1 MAEKVIGFKIQIEG
15 LAGTIETATQLKR
28 QIAELNA
35 ELKKTADVDEIK
47 KLEKK
52 LVDLKAAQSLVND
65 VTREQVKIRKE
76 EIAGVDKAEGAYR
89 KLSKELNDQRK
100 RYKDLAAAQQGNTQ
114 EAKDLLVSIGRLD
127 RELKGIDAT
136 VGQFQRNVGGYTEAL
151 SNFFPKLSGTLGQ
164 VTGAIGGVKNG
175 FASLGQAS
183 GALNI
188 GLGGI
193 GIALTAF
200 SAISEIVGS
209 LIEAARATKE
219 LSAQVTNFTQ
229 ITGDELTQVVATSQ
243 AIAVTYGKN
252 VDEIVVAANSA
263 SKALGITFAQSL
275 DVIEI
280 GFRKGADA
288 QGQFLDGLKEYSVQF
303 RDAGLSAEDFL
314 RVSIASA
321 NEGIFSDKGLD
332 AVKEFG
338 LRIQEQTKGSRTALE
353 NAFGEEFTNE
363 LFTNINNGSVT
374 SGQAFGLITN
384 KITETGVAGS
394 QLQTVIADVFGGAGE
409 DIGKEFLITL
419 GDVLQSTDDVTLSTN
434 LYQKQQEEL
443 FKVNEQLKISEVAYN
458 QTLATTGVE
467 FEIATAK
474 GKLFLN
480 GVLSGIL
487 NYFEQVPNRLN
498 AYKKAFAEFT
508 KPEGSILSFFKVFNQ
523 QIKDGN
529 KEINLINKEA
539 LIEQE
544 KNAKKQ
550 AAAAL
555 NTQAGLEQKLS
566 EKRKERKVV
575 LFGSPEFKKLGEE
588 IKTIESELNKF
599 KPEVPA
605 RNLGGNL
612 GKEIAKETVKGFTEG
627 SIAALENKRSEL
639 QSAFSNAVVG
649 GPVQQEIAVKLNEVN
664 AQIKTAVDAQNIIL
678 GLNAEK
684 KKQDAI
690 EEINQN
696 FKVAQSVI
704 NLARAKETT
713 SENEIENINQ
723 RRVVLDSDYN
733 AEVQRINALIA
744 LENAGSKQIENL
756 LIERRA
762 AEANYIKGKEGL
774 SKQEEQIN
782 DNRTAAEKSFLDK
795 IKKLQIDGIE
805 NEEEREIAAAKQ
817 KAQDELDN
825 FNKEIDKIYKDE
837 TEKARLRAL
846 LADKSEKEIQDIRDK
861 YVASGKAKEAEER
874 QKTIDTY
881 LQGASLLTDL
891 FSTIQS
897 ARFKKDA
904 DQLNEQIQLTEE
916 RIATLEA
923 KAEKATGSKK
933 KRLLKEAADEKVLL
947 EAKNKEAE
955 ALQLKAAKAEKKI
968 AIVQSIIQGA
978 LAVTRALN
986 SFPFPPFSTGQAIA
1000 AGVFAG
1006 IQTATIIAQPLA
1018 EGGVVTGQ
1026 RVNQKQNIPTRS
1038 NGDNVLAYVKRGEV
1052 VLNQRQQSLLG
1063 GSPTFR
1069 RIGIKGFADGGMVP
1083 PISAPL
1089 SAISSD
1095 NGLSSF
1101 LQVIEAKTDAIN
1113 NRIDRLQAYVV
1124 SDDIARDLAEGNKL
1138 KVKATL

>member
-28 QIAELNA
+28 QIAELNS

-65 VTREQVKIRKE
+65 VTREQIKLRKE
-76 EIAGVDKAEGAYR
+76 EIAGIDKAEGAYR
-89 KLSKELNDQRK
+89 RLSKELNDQRK
-100 RYKDLAAAQQGNTQ
+100 RYKDLAAAQQDNTQ
-114 EAKDLLVSIGRLD
+114 EAKDLLVSIGALD
-127 RELKGIDAT
+127 KRLKGIDAT

-151 SNFFPKLSGTLGQ
+151 GQFFPKLSGTLGQ
-164 VTGAIGGVKNG
+164 VTGAIGGIQNG
-175 FASLGQAS
+175 FANLSKS
-183 GALNI
+183 SSALTT

-200 SAISEIVGS
+200 QAISEIVGS
-209 LIEAARATKE
+209 LIEAARVTKE

-229 ITGDELTQVVATSQ
+229 ITGDELEAVVATSQ

-252 VDEIVVAANSA
+252 VDDIVVAANSA
-263 SKALGITFAQSL
+263 SKALGISFAQAL
-275 DVIEI
+275 DVVEI

-338 LRIQEQTKGSRTALE
+338 LRIQEQTKSSKDALT
-353 NAFGEEFTNE
+353 NAFGEEFTSQ
-363 LFTNINNGSVT
+363 LFENINNGSVT
-374 SGQAFGLITN
+374 SGQAFGLVTD
-384 KITETGVAGS
+384 KITETGIAGS
-394 QLQTVIADVFGGAGE
+394 QLQTVIADVFGGPGE
-409 DIGKEFLITL
+409 DIGKDFLLTL

-434 LYQKQQEEL
+434 LYQRQQEEL
-443 FKVNEQLKISEVAYN
+443 FRVNEQLKISEVAYN
-458 QTLATTGVE
+458 TTLAATGVE

-474 GKLFLN
+474 GKIFLN
-480 GVLSGIL
+480 TVLSGIL
-487 NYFEQVPNRLN
+487 SYFEQVPNRLN

-544 KNAKKQ
+544 KNAKAQ

-566 EKRKERKVV
+566 ELRKQRKTL
-575 LFGSPEFKKLGEE
+575 LFGSPEFKKLSEE
-588 IKTIESELNKF
+588 IKGIEGELNKF

-605 RNLGGNL
+605 RNLGGKL
-612 GKEIAKETVKGFTEG
+612 GKEIGRETVREFTEG
-627 SIAALENKRSEL
+627 SIAALENERGKL

-649 GPVQQEIAVKLNEVN
+649 SGTQKELAVKLNAIN
-664 AQIKTAVDAQNIIL
+664 NQIKVAVEQQNQILADASRGNL
-678 GLNAEK
+678 LNNLKNAEQLATLPLTTKPPELLK
-684 KKQDAI
+684 KEVEDIQKVFKEVTKNADDFRKEQKEKEEQDL
-690 EEINQN
+690 ED
-696 FKVAQSVI
+696 
-704 NLARAKETT
+704 RAKR
-713 SENEIENINQ
+713 IE
-723 RRVVLDSDYN
+723 
-733 AEVQRINALIA
+733 
-744 LENAGSKQIENL
+744 
-756 LIERRA
+756 
-762 AEANYIKGKEGL
+762 
-774 SKQEEQIN
+774 
-782 DNRTAAEKSFLDK
+782 
-795 IKKLQIDGIE
+795 
-805 NEEEREIAAAKQ
+805 
-817 KAQDELDN
+817 
-825 FNKEIDKIYKDE
+825 
-837 TEKARLRAL
+837 
-846 LADKSEKEIQDIRDK
+846 
-861 YVASGKAKEAEER
+861 
-874 QKTIDTY
+874 TY
-881 LQGASLLTDL
+881 LQAATLVTDL
-891 FSTIQS
+891 FSTIQQ

-904 DQLNEQIQLTEE
+904 DILNQEIQKTEE
-916 RIATLEA
+916 NITLLEQ
-923 KAEKATGSKK
+923 KAEKTSGLRK
-933 KRLLKEAADEKVLL
+933 KRLLKEI
-947 EAKNKEAE
+947 EAE
-955 ALQLKAAKAEKKI
+955 KILLDAKTKQAEELQLKAAKAEKKI
-968 AIVQSIIQGA
+968 AIAQSIIQGA
-978 LAVTRALN
+978 LAVNRALAV
-986 SFPFPPFSTGQAIA
+986 PPGPPFTIGSAIT

-1018 EGGVVTGQ
+1018 EGGVVTGE
-1026 RVNQKQNIPTRS
+1026 RINRKQNIPTRS

-1069 RIGIKGFADGGMVP
+1069 RIGIKGFAEGGLVP
-1083 PISAPL
+1083 PISAPIQ
-1089 SAISSD
+1089 AISGNND
-1095 NGLSSF
+1095 LSNF
-1101 LQVIEAKTDAIN
+1101 LQAIEAKTDAIN

>member
-28 QIAELNA
+28 QIAELNS

-65 VTREQVKIRKE
+65 VTREQIKLRKE
-76 EIAGVDKAEGAYR
+76 EIAGIDKSEGAYR
-89 KLSKELNDQRK
+89 RLSKELNDQRK
-100 RYKDLAAAQQGNTQ
+100 RYKDLAAAEQASSQ
-114 EAKDLLVSIGRLD
+114 EARDLIVSIGQLD
-127 RELKGIDAT
+127 KKLKGIDAN

-164 VTGAIGGVKNG
+164 VTGAIGGIQNG
-175 FASLGQAS
+175 FANLSKS
-183 GALNI
+183 SSALTT

-200 SAISEIVGS
+200 QAISEIVGS

-229 ITGDELTQVVATSQ
+229 ITGDELEAVVATSQ

-252 VDEIVVAANSA
+252 VDDIVVAANSA
-263 SKALGITFAQSL
+263 SKALGISFAQAL
-275 DVIEI
+275 DVVEI

-338 LRIQEQTKGSRTALE
+338 LRIQEQTKGSKDALT
-353 NAFGEEFTNE
+353 NAFGEEFTSQ
-363 LFTNINNGSVT
+363 LFENINNGSVT
-374 SGQAFGLITN
+374 SGQAFGLVTD
-384 KITETGVAGS
+384 KITETGIAGS
-394 QLQTVIADVFGGAGE
+394 QLQKVIADVFGGPGE
-409 DIGKEFLITL
+409 DIGKDFLLTL

-458 QTLATTGVE
+458 TTLATTGVE

-474 GKLFLN
+474 GKIFLN
-480 GVLSGIL
+480 SVLSNIL
-487 NYFEQVPNRLN
+487 SYFEQVPNRLN

-544 KNAKKQ
+544 KNAKAQ

-555 NTQAGLEQKLS
+555 NTQGGLEQKLS
-566 EKRKERKVV
+566 DLRKQRKTL

-588 IKTIESELNKF
+588 IKGIEGELNKF

-605 RNLGGNL
+605 RNLGGKL
-612 GKEIAKETVKGFTEG
+612 GKEIGKETVKEFTEG
-627 SIAALENKRSEL
+627 SIAALENQRGKL

-649 GPVQQEIAVKLNEVN
+649 SGTQKELAVKLNAIN
-664 AQIKTAVDAQNIIL
+664 NQIKDAVEQQNQILADASRGNL
-678 GLNAEK
+678 LNNLKNAEQLATLPLTTKPPELLK
-684 KKQDAI
+684 KEVEDIQKVFQEVTKNADDFRKEQKEKEEQDL
-690 EEINQN
+690 EE
-696 FKVAQSVI
+696 
-704 NLARAKETT
+704 RAKR
-713 SENEIENINQ
+713 IE
-723 RRVVLDSDYN
+723 
-733 AEVQRINALIA
+733 
-744 LENAGSKQIENL
+744 
-756 LIERRA
+756 
-762 AEANYIKGKEGL
+762 
-774 SKQEEQIN
+774 
-782 DNRTAAEKSFLDK
+782 
-795 IKKLQIDGIE
+795 
-805 NEEEREIAAAKQ
+805 
-817 KAQDELDN
+817 
-825 FNKEIDKIYKDE
+825 
-837 TEKARLRAL
+837 
-846 LADKSEKEIQDIRDK
+846 
-861 YVASGKAKEAEER
+861 
-874 QKTIDTY
+874 TY
-881 LQGASLLTDL
+881 LQAASLVTDF
-891 FSTIQS
+891 FSTIQQ

-904 DQLNEQIQLTEE
+904 DILNQEIQKTEE
-916 RIATLEA
+916 NITLLEQ
-923 KAEKATGSKK
+923 KAEKTSGLRK
-933 KRLLKEAADEKVLL
+933 KRLLKEI
-947 EAKNKEAE
+947 EAE
-955 ALQLKAAKAEKKI
+955 KILLDAKTKQAEELQLKAAKAEKKI
-968 AIVQSIIQGA
+968 AIAQSIIQGA
-978 LAVTRALN
+978 LAVNRALAV
-986 SFPFPPFSTGQAIA
+986 PPGPPFTIGSAIT

-1069 RIGIKGFADGGMVP
+1069 RIGIKGFAEGGMVP
-1083 PISAPL
+1083 PISAPIQAL
-1089 SAISSD
+1089 SGNND
-1095 NGLSSF
+1095 LSNF

>member
-28 QIAELNA
+28 QIAELNS

-65 VTREQVKIRKE
+65 VTREQIKLRKE
-76 EIAGVDKAEGAYR
+76 EIAGIDKSEGAYR
-89 KLSKELNDQRK
+89 RLSKELNDQRK
-100 RYKDLAAAQQGNTQ
+100 RYKDLAAAEQASSQ
-114 EAKDLLVSIGRLD
+114 EARDLIVSIGALD
-127 RELKGIDAT
+127 KKLKGIDAN

-164 VTGAIGGVKNG
+164 VTGAIGGIQNG
-175 FASLGQAS
+175 FANLSKS
-183 GALNI
+183 SSALTT

-200 SAISEIVGS
+200 QAISEIVGS

-229 ITGDELTQVVATSQ
+229 ITGDELEAVVATSQ

-252 VDEIVVAANSA
+252 VDDIVVAANSA
-263 SKALGITFAQSL
+263 SKALGISFAQAL
-275 DVIEI
+275 DVVEI

-338 LRIQEQTKGSRTALE
+338 LKIQEQTKGSKDALT
-353 NAFGEEFTNE
+353 NAFGEEFTSQ
-363 LFTNINNGSVT
+363 LFENINNGSIT
-374 SGQAFGLITN
+374 SGQAFGLVTD
-384 KITETGVAGS
+384 KITETGIAGS
-394 QLQTVIADVFGGAGE
+394 QLQTVIADVFGGPGE
-409 DIGKEFLITL
+409 DIGKDFLLTL

-458 QTLATTGVE
+458 TTLATTGVE

-474 GKLFLN
+474 GKIFLN
-480 GVLSGIL
+480 SVLSNIL
-487 NYFEQVPNRLN
+487 GYFEQVPNRLN

-544 KNAKKQ
+544 KNAKAQ

-555 NTQAGLEQKLS
+555 NTQGGLEQKLS
-566 EKRKERKVV
+566 DLRKQRKTL
-575 LFGSPEFKKLGEE
+575 LFGSPEYKKLGEE
-588 IKTIESELNKF
+588 IKGIEGELNKF

-605 RNLGGNL
+605 RNLGGKL
-612 GKEIAKETVKGFTEG
+612 GKEIGRETVKEFTEG
-627 SIAALENKRSEL
+627 SIAALENERGKL

-649 GPVQQEIAVKLNEVN
+649 SGTQKELAVKLNAINV
-664 AQIKTAVDAQNIIL
+664 QIKDAVEQQNQILADASR
-678 GLNAEK
+678 G
-684 KKQDAI
+684 
-690 EEINQN
+690 
-696 FKVAQSVI
+696 
-704 NLARAKETT
+704 
-713 SENEIENINQ
+713 
-723 RRVVLDSDYN
+723 
-733 AEVQRINALIA
+733 
-744 LENAGSKQIENL
+744 NL
-756 LIERRA
+756 LKNLQQ
-762 AEANYIKGKEGL
+762 AEQLTTLPLTTTPLKSINKVEIAKKEGEDL
-774 SKQEEQIN
+774 KKVQEDII
-782 DNRTAAEKSFLDK
+782 KSSDDAN
-795 IKKLQIDGIE
+795 KKRIE
-805 NEEEREIAAAKQ
+805 NEKQ
-817 KAQDELDN
+817 AQ
-825 FNKEIDKIYKDE
+825 KDLYE
-837 TEKARLRAL
+837 N
-846 LADKSEKEIQDIRDK
+846 
-861 YVASGKAKEAEER
+861 R
-874 QKTIDTY
+874 QKNIE
-881 LQGASLLTDL
+881 LAGQSALALTDL
-891 FSTIQS
+891 FSTLQS
-897 ARFKKDA
+897 AKFKKDEEA
-904 DQLNEQIQLTEE
+904 LNKQIQLTESN
-916 RIATLEA
+916 IATLEA
-923 KAEKATGSKK
+923 KADKATGLRKK
-933 KRLLKEAADEKVLL
+933 KIEKELANERILL
-947 EAKNKEAE
+947 EAKNKQQEE
-955 ALQLKAAKAEKKI
+955 LQLKAAKQEKKI

-978 LAVTRALN
+978 LAVQRALN
-986 SFPFPPFSTGQAIA
+986 SFPFPPLSTPQAIA
-1000 AGVFAG
+1000 AGVFSA

-1069 RIGIKGFADGGMVP
+1069 RIGIKGFAEGGMVP
-1083 PISAPL
+1083 PISAPIQGMSIDSGMSGYL
-1089 SAISSD
+1089 KA
-1095 NGLSSF
+1095 
-1101 LQVIEAKTDAIN
+1101 IEAKTDAIN

>member
-28 QIAELNA
+28 QIADINA

-65 VTREQVKIRKE
+65 VTREQIKLRKE
-76 EIAGVDKAEGAYR
+76 EIAGIDKSEGAYR
-89 KLSKELNDQRK
+89 RLSKELNDQRK
-100 RYKDLAAAQQGNTQ
+100 RYKDLAAAEQASSQ
-114 EAKDLLVSIGRLD
+114 EARDLIVSIGALD
-127 RELKGIDAT
+127 KKLKGIDAN

-164 VTGAIGGVKNG
+164 VTGAIGGIQNG
-175 FASLGQAS
+175 FANLSKSS
-183 GALNI
+183 GALTT

-200 SAISEIVGS
+200 QAISEIVGS

-229 ITGDELTQVVATSQ
+229 ITGDELEAVVATSQ

-252 VDEIVVAANSA
+252 VDDIVVAANSA
-263 SKALGITFAQSL
+263 SKALGISFAQAL
-275 DVIEI
+275 DVVEI

-288 QGQFLDGLKEYSVQF
+288 QGQFLDGLKQYSVQF

-338 LRIQEQTKGSRTALE
+338 LRIQEQTKGSRDALT
-353 NAFGEEFTNE
+353 NAFGEEFTSE
-363 LFTNINNGSVT
+363 LFQNINNGSVT
-374 SGQAFGLITN
+374 SGQAFGLVTD
-384 KITETGVAGS
+384 KITETGIAGS
-394 QLQTVIADVFGGAGE
+394 QLQTVIANVFGGPGE
-409 DIGKEFLITL
+409 DIGKDFIITL

-458 QTLATTGVE
+458 TTLATTGVE

-474 GKLFLN
+474 GKIFLN
-480 GVLSGIL
+480 NVLSGIL
-487 NYFEQVPNRLN
+487 GYFEQVPNRLN

-544 KNAKKQ
+544 KNAKAQ

-566 EKRKERKVV
+566 DLRKQRKVV
-575 LFGSPEFKKLGEE
+575 LFGSPEFKKLDVE
-588 IKTIESELNKF
+588 IAKVDEQLRKF
-599 KPEVPA
+599 KPEVIVTKA
-605 RNLGGNL
+605 GTKAG
-612 GKEIAKETVKGFTEG
+612 ETIAKSFTEG
-627 SIAALENKRSEL
+627 SIAALENERGKL

-649 GPVQQEIAVKLNEVN
+649 SGTQKELAIKLNAIN
-664 AQIKTAVDAQNIIL
+664 NQIKDAVEQQNQILADATRGNL
-678 GLNAEK
+678 LNNLKNAEQLATLPLTTKPPELLK
-684 KKQDAI
+684 KEVEDIQKVFKEVTKNADDFRKEQKEKEEQDL
-690 EEINQN
+690 ED
-696 FKVAQSVI
+696 
-704 NLARAKETT
+704 RAKR
-713 SENEIENINQ
+713 IE
-723 RRVVLDSDYN
+723 
-733 AEVQRINALIA
+733 
-744 LENAGSKQIENL
+744 
-756 LIERRA
+756 
-762 AEANYIKGKEGL
+762 
-774 SKQEEQIN
+774 
-782 DNRTAAEKSFLDK
+782 
-795 IKKLQIDGIE
+795 
-805 NEEEREIAAAKQ
+805 
-817 KAQDELDN
+817 
-825 FNKEIDKIYKDE
+825 
-837 TEKARLRAL
+837 
-846 LADKSEKEIQDIRDK
+846 
-861 YVASGKAKEAEER
+861 
-874 QKTIDTY
+874 TY
-881 LQGASLLTDL
+881 LQAASLVTDF
-891 FSTIQS
+891 FSTIQQ

-904 DQLNEQIQLTEE
+904 DILNQEIQKTEE
-916 RIATLEA
+916 NITLLEQ
-923 KAEKATGSKK
+923 KAEKASGSKK
-933 KRLLKEAADEKVLL
+933 KRLLKEIEAEKVLL
-947 EAKNKEAE
+947 NARTKQAE
-955 ALQLKAAKAEKKI
+955 ELQLKAAKAEKKI
-968 AIVQSIIQGA
+968 AIAQSIIQGA
-978 LAVTRALN
+978 LAVNRALAV
-986 SFPFPPFSTGQAIA
+986 PPGPPFTIGSAIT

-1018 EGGVVTGQ
+1018 EGGVVTGE
-1026 RVNQKQNIPTRS
+1026 RINRKQNIPTRS

-1069 RIGIKGFADGGMVP
+1069 RIGIKGFAEGGIVP
-1083 PISAPL
+1083 PISAPIQAL
-1089 SAISSD
+1089 SGNND
-1095 NGLSSF
+1095 LSNF

>member
-76 EIAGVDKAEGAYR
+76 EIAGIDKSEGAYR
-89 KLSKELNDQRK
+89 RLSKELNDQRK
-100 RYKDLAAAQQGNTQ
+100 RYKDLAAAEQASSQ
-114 EAKDLLVSIGRLD
+114 EARDLIVSIGALD
-127 RELKGIDAT
+127 KKLKGIDAN

-164 VTGAIGGVKNG
+164 VTGAIGGIQNG
-175 FASLGQAS
+175 FASLNKAS
-183 GALNI
+183 GSLSV
-188 GLGGI
+188 GLGTI

-200 SAISEIVGS
+200 QAISEIVGG
-209 LIEAARATKE
+209 LIEAAKATKE

-229 ITGDELTQVVATSQ
+229 ITGDELEVVVAKSQ

-263 SKALGITFAQSL
+263 SKALGISFSQAL
-275 DVIEI
+275 NVVEI

-338 LRIQEQTKGSRTALE
+338 LRIQEQTKGSRDALT
-353 NAFGEEFTNE
+353 NAFGEEFTSE
-363 LFTNINNGSVT
+363 LFNNINNGSIT
-374 SGQAFGLITN
+374 SGQAFGLITD

-394 QLQTVIADVFGGAGE
+394 QLQTIIADVFGGAGE

-434 LYQKQQEEL
+434 LYQRQQEEL
-443 FKVNEQLKISEVAYN
+443 FKVNEQLKISEVGYN

-474 GKLFLN
+474 GKIFLN
-480 GVLSGIL
+480 NVLSGIL
-487 NYFEQVPNRLN
+487 SYFEQVPNRLN

-529 KEINLINKEA
+529 KEINLINKQA

-544 KNAKKQ
+544 KLAKEQ
-550 AAAAL
+550 AAAL
-555 NTQAGLEQKLS
+555 LGTQAGLEQKLA
-566 EKRKERKVV
+566 EKRKERKTV

-588 IKTIESELNKF
+588 IKGIESELNKF
-599 KPEVPA
+599 KPDVPA
-605 RNLGGNL
+605 RNLGGKL
-612 GKEIAKETVKGFTEG
+612 GKEIAKETVKEFTAG
-627 SIAALENKRSEL
+627 SIAALENERGKL
-639 QSAFSNAVVG
+639 QSAFSNAVAG
-649 GPVQQEIAVKLNEVN
+649 GPVQKELAVQLNAIN
-664 AQIKTAVDAQNIIL
+664 NQIKDAVEQQNQILADASRGNLLKNLQDAQQLATLPLTVQPLKSVKASDLAKKEKEDLKKVQDEIIKNSADAAKKQKEINDQQLKDKKENTQKLIDSVGESILSVTNII
-678 GLNAEK
+678 ASF
-684 KKQDAI
+684 Q
-690 EEINQN
+690 Q
-696 FKVAQSVI
+696 
-704 NLARAKETT
+704 ARAE
-713 SENEIENINQ
+713 
-723 RRVVLDSDYN
+723 
-733 AEVQRINALIA
+733 
-744 LENAGSKQIENL
+744 
-756 LIERRA
+756 
-762 AEANYIKGKEGL
+762 
-774 SKQEEQIN
+774 
-782 DNRTAAEKSFLDK
+782 
-795 IKKLQIDGIE
+795 
-805 NEEEREIAAAKQ
+805 
-817 KAQDELDN
+817 
-825 FNKEIDKIYKDE
+825 
-837 TEKARLRAL
+837 
-846 LADKSEKEIQDIRDK
+846 
-861 YVASGKAKEAEER
+861 KEAEA
-874 QKTIDTY
+874 I
-881 LQGASLLTDL
+881 
-891 FSTIQS
+891 
-897 ARFKKDA
+897 
-904 DQLNEQIQLTEE
+904 NEQITNTENN
-916 RIATLEA
+916 IADLEA
-923 KAEKATGSKK
+923 KAEKASGIRK
-933 KRLLKEAADEKVLL
+933 KRIERDIAAQKILL
-947 EAKNKEAE
+947 EQQQAEAE
-955 ALQLKAAKAEKKI
+955 AIRLKAAKEDKKI
-968 AIVQSIIQGA
+968 AIIQAIIQGA
-978 LAVTRALN
+978 LAVQRALA
-986 SFPFPPFSTGQAIA
+986 SVPFPANLLAAIPTGIA
-1000 AGVFAG
+1000 AAAQ
-1006 IQTATIIAQPLA
+1006 IATIAAQPLA

-1069 RIGIKGFADGGMVP
+1069 RIGIKGFADGGIVP

-1089 SAISSD
+1089 SAISND
-1095 NGLSSF
+1095 NGLSNF

>member
-28 QIAELNA
+28 QIADINS

-65 VTREQVKIRKE
+65 VTREQIKLRKE
-76 EIAGVDKAEGAYR
+76 EIAGIDKSEGAYR
-89 KLSKELNDQRK
+89 RLSKELNDQRK
-100 RYKDLAAAQQGNTQ
+100 RYKDLAAAEQESSQ
-114 EAKDLLVSIGRLD
+114 EARDLIVSITALD
-127 RELKGIDAT
+127 KKLKGIDAT

-151 SNFFPKLSGTLGQ
+151 SNFFPKLTGTLGQ
-164 VTGAIGGVKNG
+164 VTGAIGGIQNG
-175 FASLGQAS
+175 FANLSKSS
-183 GALNI
+183 GALTT

-200 SAISEIVGS
+200 QAISEIVGS

-229 ITGDELTQVVATSQ
+229 ITGSELEAVVATSQ

-252 VDEIVVAANSA
+252 VDDIVVAANSA
-263 SKALGITFAQSL
+263 SKALGISFAQAL
-275 DVIEI
+275 DVVEI

-338 LRIQEQTKGSRTALE
+338 LRIQEQTKGSKDALT
-353 NAFGEEFTNE
+353 NAFGEEFTSQ
-363 LFTNINNGSVT
+363 LFENINNGSVT
-374 SGQAFGLITN
+374 SGQAFGLVTD
-384 KITETGVAGS
+384 KITETGIAGS
-394 QLQTVIADVFGGAGE
+394 QLQTVIADVFGGPGE
-409 DIGKEFLITL
+409 DIGKDFLLTL

-434 LYQKQQEEL
+434 LYQRQQEEL
-443 FKVNEQLKISEVAYN
+443 FRVNEQLKISEVAYN
-458 QTLATTGVE
+458 TTLATTGVE

-474 GKLFLN
+474 GKIFLN
-480 GVLSGIL
+480 SVLSNIL
-487 NYFEQVPNRLN
+487 GYFEQVPNRLN

-544 KNAKKQ
+544 KNAKAQ

-566 EKRKERKVV
+566 DLRKQRKTL
-575 LFGSPEFKKLGEE
+575 LFGSPEFKKLGDE
-588 IKTIESELNKF
+588 IKGIEGELNKF

-605 RNLGGNL
+605 RNLGGKL
-612 GKEIAKETVKGFTEG
+612 GKEIGRETVREFTEG
-627 SIAALENKRSEL
+627 SIAALENERSKL

-649 GPVQQEIAVKLNEVN
+649 SGTQKELAIKLNAINNQIKDAVEQQNQILADATRGNLLKNLQNAEQLATLPLTIEPLKSINAVEIAKKEGEDLKKVFGNVIKN
-664 AQIKTAVDAQNIIL
+664 ADEFRKEE
-678 GLNAEK
+678 AEK
-684 KKQDAI
+684 
-690 EEINQN
+690 N
-696 FKVAQSVI
+696 
-704 NLARAKETT
+704 ETF
-713 SENEIENINQ
+713 
-723 RRVVLDSDYN
+723 Y
-733 AEVQRINALIA
+733 
-744 LENAGSKQIENL
+744 
-756 LIERRA
+756 
-762 AEANYIKGKEGL
+762 
-774 SKQEEQIN
+774 
-782 DNRTAAEKSFLDK
+782 
-795 IKKLQIDGIE
+795 
-805 NEEEREIAAAKQ
+805 
-817 KAQDELDN
+817 
-825 FNKEIDKIYKDE
+825 
-837 TEKARLRAL
+837 
-846 LADKSEKEIQDIRDK
+846 
-861 YVASGKAKEAEER
+861 EER
-874 QKTIDTY
+874 QKKIEKY
-881 LQGASLLTDL
+881 LQGASMLTDL
-891 FSTIQS
+891 FSTIQQ

-904 DQLNEQIQLTEE
+904 DILNQEIQKTEE
-916 RIATLEA
+916 NITLLEQ
-923 KAEKATGSKK
+923 KAEKTSGLRK
-933 KRLLKEAADEKVLL
+933 KRLLKEI
-947 EAKNKEAE
+947 EAE
-955 ALQLKAAKAEKKI
+955 KILLDAKTKQAEELQLKAAKAEKKI
-968 AIVQSIIQGA
+968 AIAQSIIQGA
-978 LAVTRALN
+978 LAVNRALAV
-986 SFPFPPFSTGQAIA
+986 PPGPPFTIGSAIT

-1069 RIGIKGFADGGMVP
+1069 RIGIKGFADGGLVP
-1083 PISAPL
+1083 PISAPIQ
-1089 SAISSD
+1089 AISGNND
-1095 NGLSSF
+1095 LSNF

>member
-28 QIAELNA
+28 QIAELNS

-76 EIAGVDKAEGAYR
+76 EIAGIDKSEGAYR
-89 KLSKELNDQRK
+89 RLSKELNDQRK
-100 RYKDLAAAQQGNTQ
+100 RYKDLAAAEQASSQ
-114 EAKDLLVSIGRLD
+114 EARDLIVSIGALD
-127 RELKGIDAT
+127 KKLKGIDAN

-151 SNFFPKLSGTLGQ
+151 SSFFPKLSGTLGQ
-164 VTGAIGGVKNG
+164 VTGAIGGVQNG
-175 FASLGQAS
+175 FASLNKAS
-183 GALNI
+183 GSLSV
-188 GLGGI
+188 GLGTI

-200 SAISEIVGS
+200 QAISSIVGG

-229 ITGDELTQVVATSQ
+229 ITGEELTQVVATSQ
-243 AIAVTYGKN
+243 AVAVTYGKN

-263 SKALGITFAQSL
+263 SKALGISFAQAL
-275 DVIEI
+275 DVVEI

-314 RVSIASA
+314 RVSIAAA

-338 LRIQEQTKGSRTALE
+338 LRIQEQTKGSKDALT
-353 NAFGEEFTNE
+353 NAFGKEFTDE

-374 SGQAFGLITN
+374 SGQAFGLVTD

-394 QLQTVIADVFGGAGE
+394 QLQTIIADVFGGPGE
-409 DIGKEFLITL
+409 DIGKDFLITL
-419 GDVLQSTDDVTLSTN
+419 GDVLQSTEDVTLSTN
-434 LYQKQQEEL
+434 LYQQQQEEL
-443 FKVNEQLKISEVAYN
+443 FKVNEQLKISEVGYN

-474 GKLFLN
+474 GKIFLN
-480 GVLSGIL
+480 NVLSGIL
-487 NYFEQVPNRLN
+487 SYFEQVPNRLN

-529 KEINLINKEA
+529 KEINLINKQA

-544 KNAKKQ
+544 KLAKEQ
-550 AAAAL
+550 AAAL
-555 NTQAGLEQKLS
+555 LGTQAGLEQKLA
-566 EKRKERKVV
+566 EKRKERKTV

-588 IKTIESELNKF
+588 IKGIESELNKF
-599 KPEVPA
+599 KPDIPA
-605 RNLGGNL
+605 RNLGGKL
-612 GKEIAKETVKGFTEG
+612 GKEIAKETVKEFTAG
-627 SIAALENKRSEL
+627 SIAALENERGKL
-639 QSAFSNAVVG
+639 QSAFSNAVAG
-649 GPVQQEIAVKLNEVN
+649 GPVQKELAVQLNAIN
-664 AQIKTAVDAQNIIL
+664 NQIKDAVEQQNQILADASRGNLLKNLQDAQQLATLPLTVQPLKSVKASDLAKKEKEDLKKVQDEIIK
-678 GLNAEK
+678 NSADAA
-684 KKQDAI
+684 KKQK
-690 EEINQN
+690 EINDQQLKDKQEN
-696 FKVAQSVI
+696 TQKLIDSVSNSI
-704 NLARAKETT
+704 LSVTDIIATFQQARAE
-713 SENEIENINQ
+713 
-723 RRVVLDSDYN
+723 
-733 AEVQRINALIA
+733 
-744 LENAGSKQIENL
+744 
-756 LIERRA
+756 
-762 AEANYIKGKEGL
+762 
-774 SKQEEQIN
+774 
-782 DNRTAAEKSFLDK
+782 
-795 IKKLQIDGIE
+795 
-805 NEEEREIAAAKQ
+805 
-817 KAQDELDN
+817 
-825 FNKEIDKIYKDE
+825 
-837 TEKARLRAL
+837 
-846 LADKSEKEIQDIRDK
+846 
-861 YVASGKAKEAEER
+861 KEAEA
-874 QKTIDTY
+874 I
-881 LQGASLLTDL
+881 
-891 FSTIQS
+891 
-897 ARFKKDA
+897 
-904 DQLNEQIQLTEE
+904 NEQITNTENN
-916 RIATLEA
+916 IADLEA
-923 KAEKATGSKK
+923 KAEKASGIRK
-933 KRLLKEAADEKVLL
+933 KRIEKDIAAQKILL
-947 EAKNKEAE
+947 EQQQAEAE
-955 ALQLKAAKAEKKI
+955 AIRLKAAKEDKKI
-968 AIVQSIIQGA
+968 AIIQAIIQGA
-978 LAVTRALN
+978 LAVQRALA
-986 SFPFPPFSTGQAIA
+986 SVPFPANLLAAIPTGIA
-1000 AGVFAG
+1000 AAAQ
-1006 IQTATIIAQPLA
+1006 IATIAAQPLA

-1069 RIGIKGFADGGMVP
+1069 RIGIKGFADGGIVP

-1089 SAISSD
+1089 SAISND
-1095 NGLSSF
+1095 NGLSNF

>member
-1 MAEKVIGFKIQIEG
+1 MAQVIGFQIQIDG
-15 LAGTIETATQLKR
+15 LGKTVETATELKR
-28 QIAELNA
+28 AIADVNA
-35 ELKKTADVDEIK
+35 ELKKTTDVQEIK
-47 KLEKK
+47 KLEAK
-52 LVDLKAAQSLVND
+52 LVDLKAAQMEVNK
-65 VTREQVKIRKE
+65 VVKEQIKSRNE
-76 EIAGVDKAEGAYR
+76 EITATDKANGAYR
-89 KLSKELNDQRK
+89 KLSKELNDQRN
-100 RYKDLAAAQQGNTQ
+100 RYKDLAAAEQASSQ
-114 EAKDLLVSIGRLD
+114 EARDLIISIGQLD
-127 RELKGIDAT
+127 KKLKGIDAN

-164 VTGAIGGVKNG
+164 VTGAIGGIQEG
-175 FASLGQAS
+175 FANLGKSS
-183 GALNI
+183 GALTT

-200 SAISEIVGS
+200 QAISEIVGG
-209 LIEAARATKE
+209 LIEAARATQE

-229 ITGDELTQVVATSQ
+229 ITGEELTQVVATSQ

-263 SKALGITFAQSL
+263 SKALGISFAQAL
-275 DVIEI
+275 DVVEI

-288 QGQFLDGLKEYSVQF
+288 QGQFLSGLKEYSVQF

-338 LRIQEQTKGSRTALE
+338 LRINEQTKASRAALE
-353 NAFGEEFTNE
+353 NAFGKEFTDE

-374 SGQAFGLITN
+374 SGQAFGLVTD

-394 QLQTVIADVFGGAGE
+394 QLQTVIADVFGGPGE
-409 DIGKEFLITL
+409 DIGKDFLITL
-419 GDVLQSTDDVTLSTN
+419 GDVLQSTDDVTLSSN

-443 FKVNEQLKISEVAYN
+443 FRVNEQLKISEVAYN

-539 LIEQE
+539 LKEQE
-544 KNAKKQ
+544 RIAKEQ
-550 AAAAL
+550 AAAL
-555 NTQAGLEQKLS
+555 LGTQEGLEQKLS
-566 EKRKERKVV
+566 EKRKQRKVV
-575 LFGSPEFKKLGEE
+575 LFGSADYKKLSEE
-588 IKTIESELNKF
+588 IKGIESELNKF

-605 RNLGGNL
+605 RNLGGKL
-612 GKEIAKETVKGFTEG
+612 GKEAAKETVKAFTEG
-627 SIAALENKRSEL
+627 SLAALEDERSKL

-649 GPVQQEIAVKLNEVN
+649 SGTQKELAVKLNAIN
-664 AQIKTAVDAQNIIL
+664 NQIKTAVEQQNQILADATRGNL
-678 GLNAEK
+678 LNNLKNAEQLATLPLTTKPPELLK
-684 KKQDAI
+684 KEVEDIQKVFKEVTKNADDFRDEQRKK
-690 EEINQN
+690 EEED
-696 FKVAQSVI
+696 
-704 NLARAKETT
+704 LEERAKR
-713 SENEIENINQ
+713 IE
-723 RRVVLDSDYN
+723 
-733 AEVQRINALIA
+733 
-744 LENAGSKQIENL
+744 
-756 LIERRA
+756 
-762 AEANYIKGKEGL
+762 
-774 SKQEEQIN
+774 
-782 DNRTAAEKSFLDK
+782 
-795 IKKLQIDGIE
+795 
-805 NEEEREIAAAKQ
+805 
-817 KAQDELDN
+817 
-825 FNKEIDKIYKDE
+825 
-837 TEKARLRAL
+837 
-846 LADKSEKEIQDIRDK
+846 
-861 YVASGKAKEAEER
+861 
-874 QKTIDTY
+874 TY
-881 LQGASLLTDL
+881 LQTASLVTDF
-891 FSTIQS
+891 FSTVQQ

-904 DQLNEQIQLTEE
+904 DQLNEQIELTEE
-916 RIATLEA
+916 NIATLEA
-923 KAEKATGSKK
+923 KAEKASGIK
-933 KRLLKEAADEKVLL
+933 KRRLEKEIVQEKALL
-947 EAKNKEAE
+947 ESRNKEAE

-968 AIVQSIIQGA
+968 AILQSIIQGA
-978 LAVTRALN
+978 LAVNRALAV
-986 SFPFPPFSTGQAIA
+986 PPGPPFTIGSAIT

-1069 RIGIKGFADGGMVP
+1069 RLGIKGFAEGGMVP
-1083 PISAPL
+1083 PISPP
-1089 SAISSD
+1089 IQ
-1095 NGLSSF
+1095 GLGLQGNMNEF
-1101 LQVIEAKTDAIN
+1101 LQVMEAKTDAIN

-1124 SDDIARDLAEGNKL
+1124 SEDIARDLAEGNKL
-1138 KVKATL
+1138 KINATL

>member
-76 EIAGVDKAEGAYR
+76 EIAGIDKSEGAYR
-89 KLSKELNDQRK
+89 RLSKELNDQRK
-100 RYKDLAAAQQGNTQ
+100 RYKDLAAAEQASSQ
-114 EAKDLLVSIGRLD
+114 EARDLIVSIGALD
-127 RELKGIDAT
+127 KKLKGIDAN

-164 VTGAIGGVKNG
+164 VTGAIGGVQNG
-175 FASLGQAS
+175 FASLNKAS
-183 GALNI
+183 GSLSV
-188 GLGGI
+188 GLGTI

-200 SAISEIVGS
+200 QAISEIVGG
-209 LIEAARATKE
+209 LIEAAKATKE

-229 ITGDELTQVVATSQ
+229 ITGDELEVVVAKSQ

-263 SKALGITFAQSL
+263 SKALGISFSQAL
-275 DVIEI
+275 NVVEI

-338 LRIQEQTKGSRTALE
+338 LRIQEQTKGSRDALT
-353 NAFGEEFTNE
+353 NAFGEEFTSE
-363 LFTNINNGSVT
+363 LFNNINNGSIT
-374 SGQAFGLITN
+374 SGQAFGLITD

-394 QLQTVIADVFGGAGE
+394 QLQTIIADVFGGAGE

-434 LYQKQQEEL
+434 LYQRQQEEL
-443 FKVNEQLKISEVAYN
+443 FKVNEQLKISEVGYN

-474 GKLFLN
+474 GKIFLN
-480 GVLSGIL
+480 NVLSGIL
-487 NYFEQVPNRLN
+487 SYFEQVPNRLN

-529 KEINLINKEA
+529 KEINLINKQA

-544 KNAKKQ
+544 KLAKEQ
-550 AAAAL
+550 AAAL
-555 NTQAGLEQKLS
+555 LGTQAGLEQKLA
-566 EKRKERKVV
+566 EKRKERKTV

-588 IKTIESELNKF
+588 IKGIESELNKF
-599 KPEVPA
+599 KPDVPA
-605 RNLGGNL
+605 RNLGGKL
-612 GKEIAKETVKGFTEG
+612 GKEIAKETVKEFTAG
-627 SIAALENKRSEL
+627 SIAALENERGKL
-639 QSAFSNAVVG
+639 QSAFSSAVAG
-649 GPVQQEIAVKLNEVN
+649 GPVQKELAVQLNAIN
-664 AQIKTAVDAQNIIL
+664 NQIKDAVEQQNQILADASRGNLLKNLQDAQQLATLPLTVQPLKSVKASDLAKKEKEDLKKVQDEIIKNSADAAKKQKEINDQQLKDKKENTQKLIDSVGESILSVTNII
-678 GLNAEK
+678 ASF
-684 KKQDAI
+684 Q
-690 EEINQN
+690 Q
-696 FKVAQSVI
+696 
-704 NLARAKETT
+704 ARAE
-713 SENEIENINQ
+713 
-723 RRVVLDSDYN
+723 
-733 AEVQRINALIA
+733 
-744 LENAGSKQIENL
+744 
-756 LIERRA
+756 
-762 AEANYIKGKEGL
+762 
-774 SKQEEQIN
+774 
-782 DNRTAAEKSFLDK
+782 
-795 IKKLQIDGIE
+795 
-805 NEEEREIAAAKQ
+805 
-817 KAQDELDN
+817 
-825 FNKEIDKIYKDE
+825 
-837 TEKARLRAL
+837 
-846 LADKSEKEIQDIRDK
+846 
-861 YVASGKAKEAEER
+861 KEAEA
-874 QKTIDTY
+874 I
-881 LQGASLLTDL
+881 
-891 FSTIQS
+891 
-897 ARFKKDA
+897 
-904 DQLNEQIQLTEE
+904 NEQITNTENN
-916 RIATLEA
+916 IADLEA
-923 KAEKATGSKK
+923 KAEKASGIRK
-933 KRLLKEAADEKVLL
+933 KRIERDIAAQKILL
-947 EAKNKEAE
+947 EQQQAEAE
-955 ALQLKAAKAEKKI
+955 AIRLKAAKEDKKI
-968 AIVQSIIQGA
+968 AIIQAIIQGA
-978 LAVTRALN
+978 LAVQRALA
-986 SFPFPPFSTGQAIA
+986 SVPFPANLLAAIPTGIA
-1000 AGVFAG
+1000 AAAQ
-1006 IQTATIIAQPLA
+1006 IATIAAQPLA

-1069 RIGIKGFADGGMVP
+1069 RIGIKGFADGGIVP

-1089 SAISSD
+1089 SAISND
-1095 NGLSSF
+1095 NGLSNF

>member
-28 QIAELNA
+28 QIAELNS

-65 VTREQVKIRKE
+65 VTREQIKLRKE
-76 EIAGVDKAEGAYR
+76 EIAGIDKTEGAYR
-89 KLSKELNDQRK
+89 RLSKELNDQRK
-100 RYKDLAAAQQGNTQ
+100 RYKDLAAAEQASSQ
-114 EAKDLLVSIGRLD
+114 EARDLIVSIGQLD
-127 RELKGIDAT
+127 KKLKGIDAN

-164 VTGAIGGVKNG
+164 VTGAIGGIQNG
-175 FASLGQAS
+175 FANLSKSS
-183 GALNI
+183 GALTT

-200 SAISEIVGS
+200 QAISEIVGS

-229 ITGDELTQVVATSQ
+229 ITGDELEAVVATSQ

-252 VDEIVVAANSA
+252 VDDIVVAANSA
-263 SKALGITFAQSL
+263 SKALGISFAQAL
-275 DVIEI
+275 DVVEI

-338 LRIQEQTKGSRTALE
+338 LRIQEQTKGSKDALT
-353 NAFGEEFTNE
+353 NAFGEEFTSQ
-363 LFTNINNGSVT
+363 LFENINNGSVT
-374 SGQAFGLITN
+374 SGQAFGLVTD
-384 KITETGVAGS
+384 KITETGIAGS
-394 QLQTVIADVFGGAGE
+394 QLQTVIADVFGGPGE
-409 DIGKEFLITL
+409 DIGKDFLLTL

-434 LYQKQQEEL
+434 LYQRQQEEL
-443 FKVNEQLKISEVAYN
+443 FRVNEQLKISEVAYN
-458 QTLATTGVE
+458 TTLATTGVE

-474 GKLFLN
+474 GKIFLN
-480 GVLSGIL
+480 TVLSGIL
-487 NYFEQVPNRLN
+487 SYFEQVPNRLN

-544 KNAKKQ
+544 KIAKQQ

-566 EKRKERKVV
+566 DLRKQRKTL

-588 IKTIESELNKF
+588 IKGIEAELNKF

-605 RNLGGNL
+605 RNLGGKL
-612 GKEIAKETVKGFTEG
+612 GKEIGKETVKEFTEG
-627 SIAALENKRSEL
+627 SIAALENERGKL

-649 GPVQQEIAVKLNEVN
+649 SGTQKELAVKLNAIN
-664 AQIKTAVDAQNIIL
+664 NQIKDAVEQQNQILADATRGNLLKNLQQAEQLATLPLTIEPLKSINAVEIAKKEGEDLKKVFSNVIK
-678 GLNAEK
+678 NADEFRKEEAEK
-684 KKQDAI
+684 
-690 EEINQN
+690 N
-696 FKVAQSVI
+696 
-704 NLARAKETT
+704 ETF
-713 SENEIENINQ
+713 
-723 RRVVLDSDYN
+723 Y
-733 AEVQRINALIA
+733 
-744 LENAGSKQIENL
+744 
-756 LIERRA
+756 
-762 AEANYIKGKEGL
+762 
-774 SKQEEQIN
+774 
-782 DNRTAAEKSFLDK
+782 
-795 IKKLQIDGIE
+795 
-805 NEEEREIAAAKQ
+805 
-817 KAQDELDN
+817 
-825 FNKEIDKIYKDE
+825 
-837 TEKARLRAL
+837 
-846 LADKSEKEIQDIRDK
+846 
-861 YVASGKAKEAEER
+861 EER
-874 QKTIDTY
+874 QKKIEKY
-881 LQGASLLTDL
+881 LQGASMLTDL
-891 FSTIQS
+891 FSTIQK
-897 ARFKKDA
+897 ARFQKDT
-904 DQLNEQIQLTEE
+904 DLLNEEIQKTEE
-916 RIATLEA
+916 NISTLEA
-923 KAEKATGSKK
+923 KAEKASGSKK
-933 KRLLKEAADEKVLL
+933 KRLLKEIESEKAIL
-947 EAKNKEAE
+947 EAKNKQAE
-955 ALQLKAAKAEKKI
+955 ELQLKAAKAEKKI

-986 SFPFPPFSTGQAIA
+986 SFPFPPLSTPQAIA
-1000 AGVFAG
+1000 AGIFAAA
-1006 IQTATIIAQPLA
+1006 QTATIIAQPLA

-1069 RIGIKGFADGGMVP
+1069 RIGIKGFAEGGMVP
-1083 PISAPL
+1083 PISAPIQGISGNNDL
-1089 SAISSD
+1089 S
-1095 NGLSSF
+1095 NF
-1101 LQVIEAKTDAIN
+1101 LQAIEAKTDAIN

>member
-28 QIAELNA
+28 QIAELNG

-65 VTREQVKIRKE
+65 VTREQVKLRKE
-76 EIAGVDKAEGAYR
+76 EIGGIDKAEGAYR

-100 RYKDLAAAQQGNTQ
+100 RYKDLAAAQQDNTQ

-164 VTGAIGGVKNG
+164 VTGAIGGIKNG

-200 SAISEIVGS
+200 SAISEIVGG
-209 LIEAARATKE
+209 LIEAAKATKE

-229 ITGDELTQVVATSQ
+229 ITGEELEVVVAKSQ

-263 SKALGITFAQSL
+263 SKALGISFSQAL
-275 DVIEI
+275 NVVEI

-338 LRIQEQTKGSRTALE
+338 LRIQEQTKGSRDALT
-353 NAFGEEFTNE
+353 NAFGEEFTSE
-363 LFTNINNGSVT
+363 LFNNINNGSIT
-374 SGQAFGLITN
+374 SGQAFGLITE

-409 DIGKEFLITL
+409 DIGKDFLITL

-480 GVLSGIL
+480 NVLSGIL
-487 NYFEQVPNRLN
+487 SYFEQVPNRLN

-539 LIEQE
+539 LKEQE
-544 KNAKKQ
+544 KLAKQQ
-550 AAAAL
+550 AAAL
-555 NTQAGLEQKLS
+555 LGTQAGLEQKLA
-566 EKRKERKVV
+566 EKRKERKTV

-588 IKTIESELNKF
+588 IKSIEAELNKF

-605 RNLGGNL
+605 RNVGGKL
-612 GKEIAKETVKGFTEG
+612 GKEIAKETVKEFTAG
-627 SIAALENKRSEL
+627 SIAALENERGKL
-639 QSAFSNAVVG
+639 QSAFSNAVAG
-649 GPVQQEIAVKLNEVN
+649 SGTQKELAVKLNAINV
-664 AQIKTAVDAQNIIL
+664 QIKDAVEQQNQLLADASR
-678 GLNAEK
+678 G
-684 KKQDAI
+684 
-690 EEINQN
+690 
-696 FKVAQSVI
+696 
-704 NLARAKETT
+704 
-713 SENEIENINQ
+713 
-723 RRVVLDSDYN
+723 
-733 AEVQRINALIA
+733 
-744 LENAGSKQIENL
+744 NL
-756 LIERRA
+756 LKNLQQAEQLTTLPLTTTPLKSIKASDLAKQEKEELKKTQDEIIKNS
-762 AEANYIKGKEGL
+762 AEAAK
-774 SKQEEQIN
+774 
-782 DNRTAAEKSFLDK
+782 
-795 IKKLQIDGIE
+795 
-805 NEEEREIAAAKQ
+805 KQ
-817 KAQDELDN
+817 KAINDQELKDK
-825 FNKEIDKIYKDE
+825 KENTQKLIDSVGESILSV
-837 TEKARLRAL
+837 TNLIASFQQARA
-846 LADKSEKEIQDIRDK
+846 E
-861 YVASGKAKEAEER
+861 KEAEA
-874 QKTIDTY
+874 I
-881 LQGASLLTDL
+881 
-891 FSTIQS
+891 
-897 ARFKKDA
+897 
-904 DQLNEQIQLTEE
+904 NEQITNTENN
-916 RIATLEA
+916 IADLEA
-923 KAEKATGSKK
+923 KAEKASGLRK
-933 KRLLKEAADEKVLL
+933 KRIEKDIAAQKILL
-947 EAKNKEAE
+947 EQQQAEAE
-955 ALQLKAAKAEKKI
+955 AIRLKAAKEDKKI
-968 AIVQSIIQGA
+968 AIIQAIIQGA
-978 LAVTRALN
+978 LAVQRALA
-986 SFPFPPFSTGQAIA
+986 SVPFPANLLAAIPTGIA
-1000 AGVFAG
+1000 AAAQ
-1006 IQTATIIAQPLA
+1006 IATIAAQPLA
-1018 EGGVVTGQ
+1018 EGGVVTGE
-1026 RVNQKQNIPTRS
+1026 RVTRKQNIPTRS

-1069 RIGIKGFADGGMVP
+1069 RIGIKGFAEGGIVP

-1089 SAISSD
+1089 SAISND
-1095 NGLSSF
+1095 NGLSKY

>member
-15 LAGTIETATQLKR
+15 LAGTIETATELKKA
-28 QIAELNA
+28 IAQVNA

-76 EIAGVDKAEGAYR
+76 EIAGIDKSQGAYR
-89 KLSKELNDQRK
+89 KLSKELNDQRN
-100 RYKDLAAAQQGNTQ
+100 RYKDLAAAEQESSQ
-114 EAKDLLVSIGRLD
+114 EAQDLLVSINALD
-127 RELKGIDAT
+127 KRLKGIDAN

-164 VTGAIGGVKNG
+164 VTGAIGGVQNG
-175 FASLGQAS
+175 FASLNKAS
-183 GALNI
+183 GSLSV
-188 GLGGI
+188 GLGTI

-200 SAISEIVGS
+200 QAISSIVGG

-229 ITGDELTQVVATSQ
+229 ITGEELTQVVATSQ

-252 VDEIVVAANSA
+252 VDDIVVAANSA
-263 SKALGITFAQSL
+263 SKALGISFAQAL
-275 DVIEI
+275 DVVEV

-338 LRIQEQTKGSRTALE
+338 LRINEQTKASRAALE
-353 NAFGEEFTNE
+353 NAFGKEFTDE

-374 SGQAFGLITN
+374 SGQAFGLITD

-394 QLQTVIADVFGGAGE
+394 QLQTIIADVFGGPGE

-434 LYQKQQEEL
+434 LYQRQQEEL

-474 GKLFLN
+474 GKIFLN
-480 GVLSGIL
+480 NVLSGIL
-487 NYFEQVPNRLN
+487 SYFEQVPNRLN

-529 KEINLINKEA
+529 KEINLINKQA

-544 KNAKKQ
+544 KLAKEQ
-550 AAAAL
+550 AAAL
-555 NTQAGLEQKLS
+555 LGTQAGLEQKLA
-566 EKRKERKVV
+566 EKRKERKTV

-588 IKTIESELNKF
+588 IKGIESELNKF
-599 KPEVPA
+599 KPDVPA
-605 RNLGGNL
+605 RNLGGKL
-612 GKEIAKETVKGFTEG
+612 GKEIAKETVKEFTAG
-627 SIAALENKRSEL
+627 SIAALENERGKL

-649 GPVQQEIAVKLNEVN
+649 SDAQKEIAVKLNEVN
-664 AQIKTAVDAQNIIL
+664 AQIKTAVDTQNEIL

-690 EEINQN
+690 DEINQN

-713 SENEIENINQ
+713 SEDEIENINN
-723 RRVVLDSDYN
+723 RRIILDEDYN
-733 AEVQRINALIA
+733 AELKRINDLLA
-744 LENAGSKQIENL
+744 LEEAGSKEEQNL
-756 LIERRA
+756 IVQRQN
-762 AEANYIKGKEGL
+762 AEANFIKAKDGL
-774 SKQEEQIN
+774 SKQQEQIN
-782 DNRTAAEKSFLDK
+782 YKNFNDIFKANKDIIKNEKEAA
-795 IKKLQIDGIE
+795 
-805 NEEEREIAAAKQ
+805 
-817 KAQDELDN
+817 DELI
-825 FNKEIDKIYKDE
+825 EINAKK
-837 TEKARLRAL
+837 
-846 LADKSEKEIQDIRDK
+846 LADKK
-861 YVASGKAKEAEER
+861 ASNQELINAIGDSIVSVTNIIASFQQARAEKEAEA
-874 QKTIDTY
+874 I
-881 LQGASLLTDL
+881 
-891 FSTIQS
+891 
-897 ARFKKDA
+897 
-904 DQLNEQIQLTEE
+904 NEQITNTENN
-916 RIATLEA
+916 IADLEA
-923 KAEKATGSKK
+923 KAEKASGIRK
-933 KRLLKEAADEKVLL
+933 KRIERDIAAQKILL
-947 EAKNKEAE
+947 EQQQKEAE
-955 ALQLKAAKAEKKI
+955 AIRLKAAKEDKKI
-968 AIVQSIIQGA
+968 AIIQAIIQGA
-978 LAVTRALN
+978 LAVQRALA
-986 SFPFPPFSTGQAIA
+986 SVPFPANLLAAIPTGIA
-1000 AGVFAG
+1000 AAAQ
-1006 IQTATIIAQPLA
+1006 IATIAAQPLA

-1069 RIGIKGFADGGMVP
+1069 RIGIKGFAEGGIVP

-1089 SAISSD
+1089 SAISND
-1095 NGLSSF
+1095 NGLSNF

>member
-28 QIAELNA
+28 QIADINA

-65 VTREQVKIRKE
+65 VTREQIKLRKE
-76 EIAGVDKAEGAYR
+76 EIAGIDKSEGAYR
-89 KLSKELNDQRK
+89 RLSKELNDQRK
-100 RYKDLAAAQQGNTQ
+100 RYKDLAAAEQASSQ
-114 EAKDLLVSIGRLD
+114 EARDLIVSIGQLD
-127 RELKGIDAT
+127 KKLKGIDAN

-164 VTGAIGGVKNG
+164 VTGAIGGIQNG
-175 FASLGQAS
+175 FANLSKSS
-183 GALNI
+183 GALTT

-200 SAISEIVGS
+200 QAISEIVGS

-229 ITGDELTQVVATSQ
+229 ITGDELEAVVATSQ

-252 VDEIVVAANSA
+252 VDDIVVAANSA
-263 SKALGITFAQSL
+263 SKALGISFAQAL
-275 DVIEI
+275 DVVEI

-288 QGQFLDGLKEYSVQF
+288 QGQFLDGLKQYSVQF

-338 LRIQEQTKGSRTALE
+338 LRIQEQTKGSKDALT
-353 NAFGEEFTNE
+353 NAFGEEFTSQ
-363 LFTNINNGSVT
+363 LFENINNGSVT
-374 SGQAFGLITN
+374 SGQAFGLVTD
-384 KITETGVAGS
+384 KITETGIAGS
-394 QLQTVIADVFGGAGE
+394 QLQTVIANVFGGPGE
-409 DIGKEFLITL
+409 DIGKDFLLTL

-458 QTLATTGVE
+458 TTLATTGVE

-474 GKLFLN
+474 GKIFLN
-480 GVLSGIL
+480 SVLSGIL
-487 NYFEQVPNRLN
+487 GYFEQVPNRLN

-544 KNAKKQ
+544 KNAKAQ
-550 AAAAL
+550 AAASL

-566 EKRKERKVV
+566 DLRKQRKVV
-575 LFGSPEFKKLGEE
+575 LFGSPEFKKLDVE
-588 IKTIESELNKF
+588 IAKVDEQLRKF
-599 KPEVPA
+599 KPDVIVTKAGTKAGET
-605 RNLGGNL
+605 
-612 GKEIAKETVKGFTEG
+612 IAKSFVEG

-649 GPVQQEIAVKLNEVN
+649 SGTQKELAVKLNAIN
-664 AQIKTAVDAQNIIL
+664 NQIKDAVEQQNQILADASRGNL
-678 GLNAEK
+678 LNNLKNAEQLATLPLTTKPPELLK
-684 KKQDAI
+684 KEVEDIQKVFQEVTKNADDFRKEQKEKEEQDL
-690 EEINQN
+690 ED
-696 FKVAQSVI
+696 
-704 NLARAKETT
+704 RAKR
-713 SENEIENINQ
+713 IE
-723 RRVVLDSDYN
+723 
-733 AEVQRINALIA
+733 
-744 LENAGSKQIENL
+744 
-756 LIERRA
+756 
-762 AEANYIKGKEGL
+762 
-774 SKQEEQIN
+774 
-782 DNRTAAEKSFLDK
+782 
-795 IKKLQIDGIE
+795 
-805 NEEEREIAAAKQ
+805 
-817 KAQDELDN
+817 
-825 FNKEIDKIYKDE
+825 
-837 TEKARLRAL
+837 
-846 LADKSEKEIQDIRDK
+846 
-861 YVASGKAKEAEER
+861 
-874 QKTIDTY
+874 TY
-881 LQGASLLTDL
+881 LQAASLVTDF
-891 FSTIQS
+891 FSTIQQ

-904 DQLNEQIQLTEE
+904 DILNEEIQKTEE
-916 RIATLEA
+916 NITLLEQ
-923 KAEKATGSKK
+923 KAEKTSGLRK
-933 KRLLKEAADEKVLL
+933 KRLLKEIEAEKVLL
-947 EAKNKEAE
+947 DARTKQAE
-955 ALQLKAAKAEKKI
+955 ELQLKAAKAEKKI
-968 AIVQSIIQGA
+968 AIAQSIIQGA
-978 LAVTRALN
+978 LAVNRALAV
-986 SFPFPPFSTGQAIA
+986 PPGPPFTIGSAIT

-1069 RIGIKGFADGGMVP
+1069 KIGIKGFAEGGLVP
-1083 PISAPL
+1083 PISAPIQ
-1089 SAISSD
+1089 AISGNND
-1095 NGLSSF
+1095 LSNF

>member
-65 VTREQVKIRKE
+65 VTREQVKLRKE
-76 EIAGVDKAEGAYR
+76 EIAGIDKSQGAYR
-89 KLSKELNDQRK
+89 KLSKELNDQRN
-100 RYKDLAAAQQGNTQ
+100 RYKDLAAAEQESSQ
-114 EAKDLLVSIGRLD
+114 EAKDLIISINALD
-127 RELKGIDAT
+127 KRLKGIDAT

-164 VTGAIGGVKNG
+164 VTGAIGGIKNG
-175 FASLGQAS
+175 FESLGQAS

-200 SAISEIVGS
+200 SAISEIVGG
-209 LIEAARATKE
+209 LIEAAKATQE

-243 AIAVTYGKN
+243 AIAVTYRKDVN
-252 VDEIVVAANSA
+252 EIVVAANSA
-263 SKALGITFAQSL
+263 SKALGISFAQAL
-275 DVIEI
+275 DMVEI

-288 QGQFLDGLKEYSVQF
+288 QGQFLDGLKEYSVKF

-314 RVSIASA
+314 RISIAA
-321 NEGIFSDKGLD
+321 TNEGIFSDKGIDL
-332 AVKEFG
+332 VGEFG
-338 LRIQEQTKGSRTALE
+338 QRIREQTTSAKDALT
-353 NAFGEEFTNE
+353 NAFGEEFTSK
-363 LFTNINNGSVT
+363 LFENINNGSIT
-374 SGQAFGLITN
+374 SGQAFGLVTD

-394 QLQTVIADVFGGAGE
+394 QLQTIIADVFGSQGE
-409 DIGKEFLITL
+409 DVGTEFLFTL
-419 GDVLQSTDDVTLSTN
+419 SEVLKSTDDVTLSTN

-480 GVLSGIL
+480 NVLSGIL
-487 NYFEQVPNRLN
+487 SYFEQVPNRLN

-529 KEINLINKEA
+529 KEINLINQQA
-539 LIEQE
+539 LKEQE
-544 KNAKKQ
+544 RIAKEQ
-550 AAAAL
+550 AAAL
-555 NTQAGLEQKLS
+555 LGTQAGLEQKLA
-566 EKRKERKVV
+566 EKRKERKTV

-588 IKTIESELNKF
+588 IKGIETELNKF
-599 KPEVPA
+599 KPDVPA
-605 RNLGGNL
+605 RNLGGKL
-612 GKEIAKETVKGFTEG
+612 GKEIAKETVKEFTAG
-627 SIAALENKRSEL
+627 SIAALENERGKL
-639 QSAFSNAVVG
+639 QTAFSNAVVG
-649 GPVQQEIAVKLNEVN
+649 SDTQKEIAVKLNEVN
-664 AQIKTAVDAQNIIL
+664 AQIKTAVETQNEIL
-678 GLNAEK
+678 GLNADK

-704 NLARAKETT
+704 NLSRAKETT
-713 SENEIENINQ
+713 SEDEIENINK
-723 RRVVLDSDYN
+723 RRIILDEDYN
-733 AEVQRINALIA
+733 AEVKRINDLLA
-744 LENAGSKQIENL
+744 LEKTGSKEAENL
-756 LIERRA
+756 IVERQN
-762 AEANYIKGKEGL
+762 AEANYIKSKADL
-774 SKQEEQIN
+774 QKQEKQIY
-782 DNRTAAEKSFLDK
+782 DNRIAAEKKFSQT
-795 IKKLQIDGIE
+795 IKQL
-805 NEEEREIAAAKQ
+805 
-817 KAQDELDN
+817 
-825 FNKEIDKIYKDE
+825 EIDSIKDE
-837 TEKARLRAL
+837 TQRQIASLKNKLDNDLENLEKDKDFILLAELEKAKLRKL
-846 LADKSEKEIQDIRDK
+846 LIDKTDKEIQAIIDK
-861 YVASGKAKEAEER
+861 KEQDENTKRKENAQKLIDSIGDSILSVTELISSFQKARAEKEAEA
-874 QKTIDTY
+874 I
-881 LQGASLLTDL
+881 
-891 FSTIQS
+891 
-897 ARFKKDA
+897 
-904 DQLNEQIQLTEE
+904 NEQITNTENN
-916 RIATLEA
+916 IADLEA
-923 KAEKATGSKK
+923 KAEKASGIRK
-933 KRLLKEAADEKVLL
+933 KRIEKDIAAQKILL
-947 EAKNKEAE
+947 EQQQKEAE
-955 ALQLKAAKAEKKI
+955 AIRLKAAKEDKKI
-968 AIVQSIIQGA
+968 AIIQAIIQGA
-978 LAVTRALN
+978 LAVQRALA
-986 SFPFPPFSTGQAIA
+986 SVPFPANLLAAIPTGIA
-1000 AGVFAG
+1000 AAAQ
-1006 IQTATIIAQPLA
+1006 IATIAAQPLA

-1069 RIGIKGFADGGMVP
+1069 RIGIKGFADGGIVP

-1089 SAISSD
+1089 SAISND
-1095 NGLSSF
+1095 NGLSNF

>member
-28 QIAELNA
+28 QIAELNS

-65 VTREQVKIRKE
+65 VTREQVKLRKE
-76 EIAGVDKAEGAYR
+76 EIAGIDKSEGAYR
-89 KLSKELNDQRK
+89 RLSKELNDQRK
-100 RYKDLAAAQQGNTQ
+100 RYKDLAAAEQASSQ
-114 EAKDLLVSIGRLD
+114 EARDLIVSIGALD
-127 RELKGIDAT
+127 KKLKGIDAN

-164 VTGAIGGVKNG
+164 VTGAIGGVQNG
-175 FASLGQAS
+175 FASLNKAS
-183 GALNI
+183 GSLSV
-188 GLGGI
+188 GLGTI

-200 SAISEIVGS
+200 QAISSIVGG

-229 ITGDELTQVVATSQ
+229 ITGEELTQVVASSQ

-252 VDEIVVAANSA
+252 VDDIVVAANSA
-263 SKALGITFAQSL
+263 SKALGISFAQAL
-275 DVIEI
+275 DVVEV

-338 LRIQEQTKGSRTALE
+338 LRINEQTKASRAALE
-353 NAFGEEFTNE
+353 NAFGKEFTDE

-374 SGQAFGLITN
+374 SGQAFGLITD

-394 QLQTVIADVFGGAGE
+394 QLQTVIADVFGGPGE

-434 LYQKQQEEL
+434 LYQRQQEEL

-474 GKLFLN
+474 GKIFLN
-480 GVLSGIL
+480 NVLSGIL
-487 NYFEQVPNRLN
+487 SYFEQVPNRLN

-529 KEINLINKEA
+529 KEINLINKQA

-544 KNAKKQ
+544 KLAKEQ
-550 AAAAL
+550 AAAL
-555 NTQAGLEQKLS
+555 LGTQAGLEQKLA
-566 EKRKERKVV
+566 EKRKERKTV

-588 IKTIESELNKF
+588 IKGIESELNKF
-599 KPEVPA
+599 KPDVPA
-605 RNLGGNL
+605 RNLGGKL
-612 GKEIAKETVKGFTEG
+612 GKEIAKETVKEFTAG
-627 SIAALENKRSEL
+627 SIAALENERGKL
-639 QSAFSNAVVG
+639 QSAFSNAVAG
-649 GPVQQEIAVKLNEVN
+649 GPVQKELAVQLNAIN
-664 AQIKTAVDAQNIIL
+664 NQIKNAVEQQNQILADASRGNLLKNLQDAQQLATLPLTVQPLKSVKASDLAKKEKEDLKKVQDEIIKNSADAAKKQKEINDQQLKDKKENTQKLIDSVGESILSVTNII
-678 GLNAEK
+678 ASF
-684 KKQDAI
+684 Q
-690 EEINQN
+690 Q
-696 FKVAQSVI
+696 
-704 NLARAKETT
+704 ARAE
-713 SENEIENINQ
+713 
-723 RRVVLDSDYN
+723 
-733 AEVQRINALIA
+733 
-744 LENAGSKQIENL
+744 
-756 LIERRA
+756 
-762 AEANYIKGKEGL
+762 
-774 SKQEEQIN
+774 
-782 DNRTAAEKSFLDK
+782 
-795 IKKLQIDGIE
+795 
-805 NEEEREIAAAKQ
+805 
-817 KAQDELDN
+817 
-825 FNKEIDKIYKDE
+825 
-837 TEKARLRAL
+837 
-846 LADKSEKEIQDIRDK
+846 
-861 YVASGKAKEAEER
+861 KEAEA
-874 QKTIDTY
+874 I
-881 LQGASLLTDL
+881 
-891 FSTIQS
+891 
-897 ARFKKDA
+897 
-904 DQLNEQIQLTEE
+904 NEQITNTENN
-916 RIATLEA
+916 IADLEA
-923 KAEKATGSKK
+923 KAEKASGIRK
-933 KRLLKEAADEKVLL
+933 KRIEKDIAAQKILL
-947 EAKNKEAE
+947 EQQQKEAE
-955 ALQLKAAKAEKKI
+955 AIRLKAAKEDKKI
-968 AIVQSIIQGA
+968 AIIQAIIQGA
-978 LAVTRALN
+978 LAVQRALA
-986 SFPFPPFSTGQAIA
+986 SVPFPANLLAAIPTGIA
-1000 AGVFAG
+1000 AAAQ
-1006 IQTATIIAQPLA
+1006 IATIAAQPLA

-1069 RIGIKGFADGGMVP
+1069 RIGIKGFAQGGIVP

-1089 SAISSD
+1089 SAISND
-1095 NGLSSF
+1095 NGLSNF